1 MKYEIGSTYRLP
13 FGQCRRELLATF
25 AYNGTTRYQFNLLGG
40 ERKALVSYTA
50 SDLDRVN
57 PLVIE
62 LTEDMAANVQASA
75 HVQIKVVPF
84 VSLYHPSMVEVR
96 KIA

>member
-1 MKYEIGSTYRLP
+1 MKYQVGNTYRLP

-25 AYNGTTRYQFNLLGG
+25 DHNDTTRYQFNLLGG

-50 SDLDRVN
+50 SDLDRMN

-62 LTEDMAANVQASA
+62 LTADMAANVQAAA
-75 HVQIKVVPF
+75 HVQVRVVPF
-84 VSLYHPSMVEVR
+84 VSLYHPSMVDVR
-96 KIA
+96 KVA

>member
-50 SDLDRVN
+50 IDLDRVN

-62 LTEDMAANVQASA
+62 LTADMAANVQAAA
-75 HVQIKVVPF
+75 HVQVRVVPTLF
-84 VSLYHPSMVEVR
+84 HESMTE
-96 KIA
+96 AAA